1 MTANQPHTGEGI
13 AVLRAA
19 TAPGCWR
26 VDGFS
31 GRPTG
36 LSAGEGRGRMA
47 GRDHDHDL
55 TVACLAA
62 FESGVLSGLSTREDT

>member
-1 MTANQPHTGEGI
+1 MPPQVSLGWIRTDQLP
-13 AVLRAA
+13 
-19 TAPGCWR
+19 
-26 VDGFS
+26 
-31 GRPTG
+31 G
-36 LSAGEGRGRMA
+36 LSAGEVRGRMA